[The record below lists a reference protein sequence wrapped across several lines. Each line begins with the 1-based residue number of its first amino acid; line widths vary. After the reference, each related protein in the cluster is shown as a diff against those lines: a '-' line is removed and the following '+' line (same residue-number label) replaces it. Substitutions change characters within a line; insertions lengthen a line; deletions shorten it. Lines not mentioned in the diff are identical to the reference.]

1 LSVTPRASALAPFSV
16 RAFRFQWPADLSTSW
31 AFEMETIILA
41 WYVLVETESVFLLA
55 LFASLQYLGTLIAP
69 FFGVIADRAGHGN
82 VLSAM
87 RGAYALL
94 ASVLMTFALFDAL
107 TPVYVFAIAAVMGM
121 VRPSDMGM
129 RSGLVGDTMP
139 REHLMSAMGIQR
151 TTSDSA
157 RVAGA
162 LTGAGLVATFGMGP
176 AYCAI
181 VLFYAASFVLTRKV
195 ARMGRRPAAAETQ
208 RAAPRPSP
216 WRDFRAGA
224 VYVWNTPHLLA
235 TMCLAFL
242 VNLTAYPLVNGLLP
256 YVAKEIYRTD
266 QTGLGYLVA
275 GFAGGALL
283 GSIALSRGSGR
294 LRPARMMLFFCGAWH
309 VAMLGFAF
317 MNTHVHG
324 VVALMVTGF
333 AQSLGMVPMAA
344 LLLRNSEP
352 GFRGRIMGLRMLAI
366 YGLPVGLLVAGPLI
380 ARFGYRETTC
390 VYGIVGL
397 IFVVAIGFRW
407 REHLWRADAPANRR

>member
-1 LSVTPRASALAPFSV
+1 
-16 RAFRFQWPADLSTSW
+16 
-31 AFEMETIILA
+31 METIILA
-41 WYVLVETESVFLLA
+41 WYVLVETGSVLLLA

-69 FFGVIADRAGHGN
+69 FFGVTADRAGHGN
-82 VLSAM
+82 VLCAM
-87 RGAYALL
+87 RGTYALL
-94 ASVLMTFALFDAL
+94 ASLLMTLALLDAL

-162 LTGAGLVATFGMGP
+162 LTGAGLVAILGIGP

-181 VLFYAASFVLTRKV
+181 VLLYATSFILTRKV
-195 ARMGRRPAAAETQ
+195 ARMRRRAVAAETQ
-208 RAAPRPSP
+208 RAAPRPSR

-235 TMCLAFL
+235 SMCLAFL

-294 LRPARMMLFFCGAWH
+294 LRPGRMMLVFCGAWY
-309 VAMLGFAF
+309 VAMVAFAF
-317 MNTHVHG
+317 MDTHGHG
-324 VVALMVTGF
+324 VIALMVTGF
-333 AQSLGMVPMAA
+333 AQSLGMVPMTAI
-344 LLLRNSEP
+344 LLRNSDPE
-352 GFRGRIMGLRMLAI
+352 FRGRIMGLRMLAI

-380 ARFGYRETTC
+380 ARFGYRETAC
-390 VYGIVGL
+390 LYGALGL
-397 IFVVAIGFRW
+397 IFLVAIGYRW
-407 REHLWRADAPANRR
+407 RGHLWRADAPANRR

>member
-1 LSVTPRASALAPFSV
+1 
-16 RAFRFQWPADLSTSW
+16 
-31 AFEMETIILA
+31 METIILA
-41 WYVLVETESVFLLA
+41 WYVLVETGSVFLLA

-69 FFGVIADRAGHGN
+69 FFGVTADRAGHGN

-87 RGAYALL
+87 RGTYALL
-94 ASVLMTFALFDAL
+94 ASLLMTLALLDAL
-107 TPVYVFAIAAVMGM
+107 TPAYVFAIAAVMGM

-139 REHLMSAMGIQR
+139 REHLMSAMGVQR

-162 LTGAGLVATFGMGP
+162 LTGAGLVATLGIGP

-181 VLFYAASFVLTRKV
+181 VLLYATSFALTRKV
-195 ARMGRRPAAAETQ
+195 ARMRRSPAADRTRIQ
-208 RAAPRPSP
+208 RASPAASP

-235 TMCLAFL
+235 SMCLAFL

-294 LRPARMMLFFCGAWH
+294 LRPARMMLVFCGAWY
-309 VAMLGFAF
+309 VAMVAFAF
-317 MNTHVHG
+317 MDTHLHG
-324 VVALMVTGF
+324 VIALMVTGF

-344 LLLRNSEP
+344 LLLRNSDP
-352 GFRGRIMGLRMLAI
+352 DFRGRIMGLRMLAI

-380 ARFGYRETTC
+380 ASFGYRETAC
-390 VYGIVGL
+390 LYGALGL
-397 IFVVAIGFRW
+397 VFLVAIGYRW
-407 REHLWRADAPANRR
+407 REHLWRAEAPANRL

>member
-1 LSVTPRASALAPFSV
+1 
-16 RAFRFQWPADLSTSW
+16 
-31 AFEMETIILA
+31 METIILG
-41 WYVLVETESVFLLA
+41 WYVLVETGSVFLLA
-55 LFASLQYLGTLIAP
+55 VFASLQYLGTLVAP
-69 FFGVIADRAGHGN
+69 FFGVVADRAGHGN
-82 VLSAM
+82 VLAAT
-87 RGAYALL
+87 RGVYALL
-94 ASVLMTFALFDAL
+94 ASLLMTFALLDAL
-107 TPVYVFAIAAVMGM
+107 TPVYVFAIAALMGM

-139 REHLMSAMGIQR
+139 REYLMGAMGIQR

-162 LTGAGLVATFGMGP
+162 LTGAGLVAGLGIGP

-181 VLFYAASFVLTRKV
+181 VLLYASSFILTRKV
-195 ARMGRRPAAAETQ
+195 ARMGRRPPAAHAQTPHAGP
-208 RAAPRPSP
+208 RASP
-216 WRDFRAGA
+216 WREFRAGA

-242 VNLTAYPLVNGLLP
+242 VNLTAYPLVSGLLP

-283 GSIALSRGSGR
+283 GSIALSRGGAS
-294 LRPARMMLFFCGAWH
+294 LRPARMMLVFCGAWY
-309 VAMLGFAF
+309 VAMLIFAF
-317 MNTHVHG
+317 TETHAHG
-324 VVALMVTGF
+324 VIALVATGF

-344 LLLRNSEP
+344 LLLRNSDPE
-352 GFRGRIMGLRMLAI
+352 FRGRIMGLRMLAI

-380 ARFGYRETTC
+380 ARIGYRETTC
-390 VYGIVGL
+390 LYAAVGV
-397 IFVVAIGFRW
+397 IFLVAIGLRW
-407 REHLWRADAPANRR
+407 RDHLWRVDAPANRR